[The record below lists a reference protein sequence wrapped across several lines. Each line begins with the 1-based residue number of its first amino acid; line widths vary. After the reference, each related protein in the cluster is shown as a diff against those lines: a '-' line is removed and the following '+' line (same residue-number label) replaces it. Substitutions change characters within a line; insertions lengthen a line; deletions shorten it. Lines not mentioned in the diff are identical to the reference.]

1 MDIILFIIV
10 ILLIAVLAVFFIAAK
25 FVINLKQKLF
35 NFLGIGNDGQSHGGP
50 SQQTNTKHESK
61 EKIFDKNEGQYVDFE
76 EVKGNE

>member
-10 ILLIAVLAVFFIAAK
+10 ILLIAILAVFFIAAK
-25 FVINLKQKLF
+25 FIINLKHKLF
-35 NFLGIGNDGQSHGGP
+35 NFLGIGNDGQSHRGP